1 MRTWLLIAPFSLAL
15 AAGAAHGQNVPSTGR
30 GGAASPP
37 KASEGSLSPA
47 EAQKLAAQYLADCI
61 NDWDKGSHMSK
72 QDWTR
77 TCRRV
82 VQRRIDYML
91 QQEK

>member
-1 MRTWLLIAPFSLAL
+1 MRTPLLVASIWLAL
-15 AAGAAHGQNVPSTGR
+15 AAGAAQAQPAPATG
-30 GGAASPP
+30 AT
-37 KASEGSLSPA
+37 SPA
-47 EAQKLAAQYLADCI
+47 SGTPDAALSAAEIKQRSAQYLTDCV
-61 NDWDKGSHMSK
+61 NDWDKGTHMSK